1 MSSIISSF
9 ADWYENSQ
17 EHVQHGNYDCTING
31 KCSGCGDC
39 CSNRL
44 PLSQKEIN
52 QFKVYMKKHNIVE
65 QKHGLL
71 VLATESI
78 DMTCPFM
85 DTNSKDHK
93 CTIYPVRPQICREYM
108 CNKGKRF
115 IPSKLVLDGKHHNVF
130 VRETF
135 SPKN

>member
-1 MSSIISSF
+1 MGQIRSSF
-9 ADWYENSQ
+9 ADWYEEAH
-17 EHVQHGNYDCTING
+17 EHVLHGNYDNTING

-52 QFKVYMKKHNIVE
+52 QIKVYIKEHGIVE
-65 QKHGLL
+65 QKHGLF
-71 VLATESI
+71 VLSTASI

-85 DTNSKDHK
+85 DNTVKDHK

-108 CNKGKRF
+108 CNKGKTF
-115 IPSKLVLDGKHHNVF
+115 MPSKEVLDGKHHNIYM
-130 VRETF
+130 RETF
-135 SPKN
+135 FKED